1 MSLLMRWRQAHY
13 SSFGYDVAGSRGG
26 GVREVAATEQF
37 IPDGSQPSEIDR
49 LRARAVWLYF
59 VENLTQSEV
68 AKVLGLNRVAV
79 VRLIA
84 DARRRNEVRISITTP
99 LAELSGVEQAVQK
112 RHDIGLV
119 IAAPLTNPEA
129 DPVKVIAA
137 ALGSYLNETMRPSTT
152 IGVGWGRTLYN
163 SLPFIAGRTL
173 EDFRVVSL
181 LGGIAAAR
189 RFNPAEFA
197 WQFAEL
203 FQGEGYLVPAPAI
216 VDSPETKHA
225 LLEHCG
231 LAEIFNMADHL
242 DTVLVSVGSMST
254 ITTSYR
260 MGHLTEAEQRELVA
274 AGAVGD
280 LLYNFVDIEGRL
292 VDHPVNQRIMSV
304 DLARLRRTPER
315 VLVSGGPEK
324 IAVLRGAIA
333 ALRPTVLITDEVTAS
348 VLAKE

>member
-1 MSLLMRWRQAHY
+1 MK
-13 SSFGYDVAGSRGG
+13 
-26 GVREVAATEQF
+26 EVAPTEQLLAE
-37 IPDGSQPSEIDR
+37 GSQPSEIDR

-59 VENLTQSEV
+59 VENHTQSEV
-68 AKVLGLNRVAV
+68 AKMLGLNRVAV

-84 DARRRNEVRISITTP
+84 DARRRNEVRITISAP
-99 LAELSGVEQAVQK
+99 LAELSGVEQAVQN
-112 RHDIGLV
+112 RHGIEQV
-119 IAAPLTNPEA
+119 IAAPLSNTGI
-129 DPVKVIAA
+129 DPAKVIAA
-137 ALGSYLNETMRPSTT
+137 AVGSYLNATMRSSTT
-152 IGVGWGRTLYN
+152 VGVGWGRTLYN

-203 FQGEGYLVPAPAI
+203 FQGEGYLIPAPAI
-216 VDSPETKHA
+216 VDSPETRHA

-231 LAEIFNMADHL
+231 LAEIFTMADHL

-260 MGHLTEAEQRELVA
+260 MGHLTEAERRELVA

-280 LLYNFVDIEGRL
+280 LLYNFIDEEGRL
-292 VDHPVNQRIMSV
+292 VDHPVNRRIMSV
-304 DLARLRRTPER
+304 ELSRLRKAPTR

-324 IAVLRGAIA
+324 IPVLRGAIT
-333 ALRPTVLITDEVTAS
+333 ALRPTVLITDEVTATA
-348 VLAKE
+348 LAEG